1 MINALVCW
9 LEKVKL
15 SEISPERNK
24 AELCPGCWLA
34 ILLSLFFIVWRQMNE
49 TQTIA
54 TKETRKRT
62 AKEHQ
67 KSSSVPI
74 YLPLQLSAAT
84 ALPMFCTNLH
94 RAPSSHLYLNPF
106 LPSSSLHSFFLD
118 PAVLSPLLY
127 LHTLLLASPYTG
139 SHLCTSDTLIN
150 PGFVLLQKG
159 VGCPSGSTLI
169 AVWEQTRIVKYL
181 PLFSS
186 LVILYSLSHP
196 PALHH

>member
-1 MINALVCW
+1 MINASVCW
-9 LEKVKL
+9 LKKVKL
-15 SEISPERNK
+15 GEISPERNK

-34 ILLSLFFIVWRQMNE
+34 ILLSLFFYCMRSDEWNPYNRYQGDSEKNGDR
-49 TQTIA
+49 A
-54 TKETRKRT
+54 SKE
-62 AKEHQ
+62 Q
-67 KSSSVPI
+67 LCPNLSPF
-74 YLPLQLSAAT
+74 YNCPQLQLFLCFAQT
-84 ALPMFCTNLH
+84 HT
-94 RAPSSHLYLNPF
+94 SHLYLNPF

-118 PAVLSPLLY
+118 PAVLSPLLR
-127 LHTLLLASPYTG
+127 LHALLLASPYTG

-159 VGCPSGSTLI
+159 VGRPSGSTLI

-181 PLFSS
+181 PLFST

>member
-1 MINALVCW
+1 MKYCLR
-9 LEKVKL
+9 
-15 SEISPERNK
+15 EIKPSCAPAADWRYFFP
-24 AELCPGCWLA
+24 C
-34 ILLSLFFIVWRQMNE
+34 FFIACGRMNE
-49 TQTIA
+49 THTIA

-62 AKEHQ
+62 ATEHQ

-74 YLPLQLSAAT
+74 YLPFTIVPAAT
-84 ALPMFCTNLH
+84 ALPMFCTNSH

-118 PAVLSPLLY
+118 PAVLSPLLR
-127 LHTLLLASPYTG
+127 LHALLLASPYTG

-159 VGCPSGSTLI
+159 VGRPSGSTLI

-181 PLFSS
+181 PLFST

>member
-1 MINALVCW
+1 
-9 LEKVKL
+9 
-15 SEISPERNK
+15 
-24 AELCPGCWLA
+24 
-34 ILLSLFFIVWRQMNE
+34 MNE
-49 TQTIA
+49 THTIA

-62 AKEHQ
+62 ATEHQ

-84 ALPMFCTNLH
+84 ALPVFCTNSH

-106 LPSSSLHSFFLD
+106 LPSSSLHFFFLD
-118 PAVLSPLLY
+118 AAVLSPLLR
-127 LHTLLLASPYTG
+127 LRTLLLASPYTG

-159 VGCPSGSTLI
+159 VGRPSGSTLI